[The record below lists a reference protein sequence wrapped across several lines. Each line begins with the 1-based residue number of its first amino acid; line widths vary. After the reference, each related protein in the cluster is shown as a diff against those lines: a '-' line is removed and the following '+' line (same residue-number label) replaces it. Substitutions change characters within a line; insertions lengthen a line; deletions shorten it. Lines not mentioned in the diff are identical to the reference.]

1 LINLNVPH
9 AVVSTA
15 ACGILAELA
24 KIFPK
29 IRAECIDEAELFSYN
44 LIIPNNHC

>member
-1 LINLNVPH
+1 MAQT
-9 AVVSTA
+9 AV
-15 ACGILAELA
+15 CGILGELA
-24 KIFPK
+24 KFFPK

>member
-1 LINLNVPH
+1 MAQT
-9 AVVSTA
+9 AV
-15 ACGILAELA
+15 CGVLTELA

-29 IRAECIDEAELFSYN
+29 INAKCIDEAELFSYN